1 MERRNY
7 LKLLG
12 IGASLSSFNLMSL
25 ASQEKNNKIDR
36 IIKIKAKKLNIGD
49 KIAIIAP
56 GSAVSSPDDIQ
67 KAKDVAEY
75 FGLEAV
81 FGKNVISGSGYKTRT
96 VNERVEDLHWAFSD
110 NSIKGVFC
118 IRGGYGSASLLESI
132 DFDLIRENPKVFCGY
147 SDITALHLAIH
158 KMTGLVTFHGPVMLS
173 TFDDITIKSFRDIF
187 FENNLLEYK
196 NPESNKLRSN
206 NPIQIIKDGKVS
218 GELIGGN
225 LSLIC
230 SLMGTKYEIETKYKI
245 LFIEDVGEEPYKLHR
260 MLTQL
265 NVSKKFDEIKGLI
278 IGKCNDCESK
288 SNNTWD
294 MSEMEVYYDILKTYN
309 FPIIVGL
316 LIGHTSSQFI
326 LPYGIE
332 ITINT
337 KDKSLLFK
345 EKTLDN

>member
-1 MERRNY
+1 MERINY

-25 ASQEKNNKIDR
+25 ASQEKNNNIN
-36 IIKIKAKKLNIGD
+36 KIKAQKLNVGD

-56 GSAVSSPDDIQ
+56 GTAVSSPDEIQ
-67 KAKDVAEY
+67 KAKDVADY

-81 FGKNVISGSGYKTRT
+81 FGKNVLTGSGYKTRS
-96 VNERVEDLHWAFSD
+96 VKERVDDLHWAFTEK
-110 NSIKGVFC
+110 SIKGIFC

-132 DFDLIRENPKVFCGY
+132 DFDLIKQNPKIFCGY

-158 KMTGLVTFHGPVMLS
+158 KMTGIVTFHGPVMLS
-173 TFDDITIKSFRDIF
+173 TFDDITIKAFKDIF
-187 FENNLLEYK
+187 FDNNLVEYK
-196 NPESNKLRSN
+196 NPESNRLRN
-206 NPIQIIKDGKVS
+206 YNPVSVIKDGEAS
-218 GELIGGN
+218 GKLIGGN

-230 SLMGTKYEIETKYKI
+230 SLMGTKFEIDTTDKI

-265 NVSKKFDEIKGLI
+265 NVSKKFDNIRGLI

-294 MSEMEVYYDILKTYN
+294 MSEMEVYYNILSTYK
-309 FPIIVGL
+309 FPIMYGY
-316 LIGHTSSQFI
+316 LIGHTNSQFI

-345 EKTLDN
+345 EKALVI